1 MNSMKKFYMYDIARG
16 AYLRPEAFHKILR
29 HAAASGFTHF
39 IPYLENMIDLPSMTK
54 ASCSCA
60 YTAEDWKAFQKTAEE
75 SGIELVPHFNVI
87 GHSNQICLAYPEL
100 SCKRENAAEKKELSE
115 DFSQQADPTNF
126 AELNP
131 ETEVAQQW
139 MQNCLKEYCSFSKS
153 EYFLI
158 GGDEWNTPPPLLAQ
172 EGYDAGIA
180 WCDYM
185 NIAIDYLVSRNRIPI
200 IWHDMLVHYPHV
212 LERLNKN
219 AVIAFWFYDYDSG
232 YPFLDILKK
241 YGFKTIMATGLC
253 NGAMTLRRESAFK
266 RAMEESRKYQADGFM
281 VTTWLD
287 GRVERQKAN
296 LTLCGELLSGKTIPS
311 IYPETV
317 SALMI
322 LQKTKAYLNEQDIL
336 SQKKR
341 LNQLLSDPAWER
353 FPEYRFILQHTAD
366 EDLEALR
373 KNYVINHYPEGP
385 LYKTFLPVKKRASA
399 PAKKSNQPEIPSGFG
414 IELTKDPV
422 TGNTIRFYNDGETFV
437 LYPDYGARLQDWR
450 FGENVLIANGLPVF
464 LKKNPYQQPGSFRS
478 YNSPGFM
485 PMWDFG
491 THLNPNI
498 IWQYPWDFQIGT
510 SDPEEMTVTVFRK
523 FPHVE
528 LRYKITVKKGVH
540 GFKYDLEAVNLMP
553 DVTASFGWN
562 FCLSTDQTFA
572 LEFASGSERK
582 KLLDF
587 KNDLPVFKNGSTL
600 QITHPDWILDIETA
614 PDDSEGFWLDWG
626 YGWITP
632 DYHGKYRSLKVGES
646 YQTSWNFILTERSG
660 KH

>member
-1 MNSMKKFYMYDIARG
+1 MTVLKKFYMYDIARG
-16 AYLRPEAFHKILR
+16 AYLRPKAFHEILR

-54 ASCSCA
+54 ASNACA
-60 YTAEDWKAFQKTAEE
+60 YNADDWKDFQKTAQAC
-75 SGIELVPHFNVI
+75 GIELVPHFNVI

-100 SCKRENAAEKKELSE
+100 SCKRENAAEKKKLSE
-115 DFSQQADPTNF
+115 DYNAQSDPTNF

-131 ETEVAQQW
+131 GSTAARQW
-139 MQNCLKEYCSFSKS
+139 MLHCLEEYCSFSNS

-158 GGDEWNTPPPLLAQ
+158 GGDEWNTPPPLLEK
-172 EGYDAGIA
+172 EGFDAGNA

-185 NIAIDYLVSRNRIPI
+185 NIAIDYLVSRKRTPI
-200 IWHDMLVHYPHV
+200 IWHDMPVHYPHV

-232 YPFLDILKK
+232 YPFLDTLKK

-253 NGAMTLRRESAFK
+253 NGAMTMRRESAFK
-266 RAMEESRKYQADGFM
+266 CAMQECKKYQADGFM

-296 LTLCGELLSGKTIPS
+296 LSLSGELLSGKTIPS
-311 IYPETV
+311 VYSETL
-317 SALMI
+317 SALTI
-322 LQKTKAYLNEQDIL
+322 LKKTQAYLKEQDVL

-341 LNQLLSDPAWER
+341 LQQLLSDPAWDR
-353 FPEYRFILQHTAD
+353 FPEYRFILQNTAND
-366 EDLEALR
+366 NLEALR
-373 KNYVINHYPEGP
+373 ENYVINHYPEGP
-385 LYKTFLPVKKRASA
+385 LYKTFLPQVKKSSA
-399 PAKKSNQPEIPSGFG
+399 AAKKNPAADIPDKFG
-414 IELTKDPV
+414 IELTRDAV
-422 TGNTIRFYNDGETFV
+422 TGNTIRFYNNGETFV

-450 FGENVLIANGLPVF
+450 FKENILIADNLPVF

-485 PMWDFG
+485 PMWDLG

-498 IWQYPWDFQIGT
+498 IWQYPWDFQIDK
-510 SDPEEMTVTVFRK
+510 SDLQELSATVFRK

-528 LRYKITVKKGVH
+528 FRYKITVKRGIH
-540 GFKYDLEAVNLMP
+540 GFKYDLEAINLMP
-553 DVTASFGWN
+553 HITASFGWN
-562 FCLSTDQTFA
+562 FCLSTNQTFE
-572 LEFASGSERK
+572 LIFAAGTEEK
-582 KLLDF
+582 KLTEF
-587 KNDLPVFKNGSTL
+587 KNDLPVFKDCSAL
-600 QITHPDWILDIETA
+600 QIKHKNWLLNVETA
-614 PDDSEGFWLDWG
+614 ADNAEGFWIDWG

-632 DYHGKYRSLKVGES
+632 DFHGKYRPLKIGET
-646 YQTSWNFILTERSG
+646 YKTSWNFVLTEQSE